1 MTRLDALLH
10 LPAQQEAAP
19 ARRWWTRWAQLL
31 CAWVV
36 CMLLCVNVAI
46 LLDRGLPGDGEPA
59 QAANTRK
66 TVACS
71 TVVLPTDIVSHRAAT
86 GSDRPLT
93 KASNCTAF

>member
-46 LLDRGLPGDGEPA
+46 LLDRGFFGDDEPA
-59 QAANTRK
+59 QARR
-66 TVACS
+66 TVACAGI
-71 TVVLPTDIVSHRAAT
+71 VLPAETVSHRAAT
-86 GSDRPLT
+86 GTDRPLT